1 MALKAVHLY
10 RSIGMTFLAELARRV
25 DWNKL
30 SPGIFLGM
38 TGDTPDQAVSGVT
51 HTKIHGFITLVK
63 KHLHVVPS
71 HLFNRLN
78 TAFTPDRL
86 REVQNRLRRLIG

>member
-1 MALKAVHLY
+1 MTLKAVHLY
-10 RSIGMTFLAELARRV
+10 RSIRMTFLAELARRV

-30 SPGIFLGM
+30 PRGILLGM
-38 TGDTPDQAVSGVT
+38 TGDTPDQAVFGVT
-51 HTKIHGFITLVK
+51 RTKIHGFITLVE
-63 KHLHVVPS
+63 KHLRMVPS
-71 HLFNRLN
+71 HLVKRLN